1 MSIDIA
7 YVAGG
12 RLHLKFGDAS
22 PKQVESKFAREVRER
37 LLRVEERNAWKT
49 QGSGAQFMGGRLL
62 WGMQPKQ
69 EEATAVQVRGI
80 SRGVAPAH
88 VLYSLGGDQ
97 IGGVF
102 SFDPETAEER
112 RLIHGTSHVYDDLA
126 LHRELG
132 LVACSVPKRDFS
144 RCIAVMKS
152 DLSDYGEVTEGDSI
166 DMSPS
171 WVPGD
176 GRQLVFESAGI
187 ARNGAGAFVGMAP
200 AVIHRLDV
208 DSGDLQ
214 VAAEDPA
221 MDLTRPRVA
230 ADGALY
236 YIRRPHTATPKP
248 SFWRANLDFLLF
260 PARLLFA
267 FMQYLNFFS
276 ARYSG
281 KALTT
286 AGNAKQKGADM
297 KQMMIWENLMAADHD
312 ADPNEPKAL
321 VPSSFQLVRQRGLK
335 TETVARSVAAYDIA
349 ADGAIVYSTGNAI
362 YHLDAAGKRTRVCED
377 QPITNVIWL

>member
-7 YVAGG
+7 YVAAGK
-12 RLHLKFGDAS
+12 LHLKFGDAS
-22 PKQVESKFAREVRER
+22 PKQIESKFAREVRER

-62 WGMQPKQ
+62 WGMQAKPD
-69 EEATAVQVRGI
+69 ETTAVQVRGI
-80 SRGVAPAH
+80 SRGVESAH

-97 IGGVF
+97 IGGLF
-102 SFDPETAEER
+102 SFDPETTEER
-112 RLIHGTSHVYDDLA
+112 RLVHGTNHVYDDLS

-132 LVACSVPKRDFS
+132 LLACSVPKRDFS

-152 DLSDYGEVTEGDSI
+152 DLSDYGEATEGDSI
-166 DMSPS
+166 DQAPS
-171 WVPGD
+171 WVPGE
-176 GRQLVFESAGI
+176 GKQLVFESAGI
-187 ARNGAGAFVGMAP
+187 ARNHAGAFAGMAP
-200 AVIHRLDV
+200 SVIHRLDV
-208 DSGDLQ
+208 DNGELQ
-214 VAAEDPA
+214 VVAEDGGS
-221 MDLTRPRVA
+221 DLTHPRVGS
-230 ADGALY
+230 DGSLY
-236 YIRRPHTATPKP
+236 YIRRPHTATPRP

-267 FMQYLNFFS
+267 IMQFLNFFS

-281 KALTT
+281 KTLTT
-286 AGNAKQKGADM
+286 AGNARQKGADM
-297 KQMMIWENLMAADHD
+297 KQMMIWENLMTADQD

-321 VPSSFQLVRQRGLK
+321 VPSSFQLIRQRGVK
-335 TETVARSVAAYDIA
+335 TETIAKSVAAYDIA

-362 YHLDAAGKRTRVCED
+362 YHLDASGKRTRVCED